1 MGIGDA
7 RSGTSFASDNYAG
20 AHPDVLAAVV
30 AANEG
35 HLPAYGHDAGTAR
48 AIEVVREAL
57 GSPTAEIAFVFN
69 GTAANVLCLDALL
82 RSHDAVVCAAT
93 AHVATDEC
101 GAPERL
107 LGVKLLTVDTPDGK
121 LTPAHVDAAAVGF
134 GDEHRVQPRVVSI
147 SQSTELGTVYTPS
160 EIAALSEAAHELGMQ
175 LHVDGA
181 RLANAAAALG
191 CSLADLTSACG
202 VDALSLGATKN
213 GGLGAEA
220 VVLLRPRARSPLAYR
235 RKQSMQ
241 LASKMR
247 YLAAQLEALYGGDLW
262 LRNAAH
268 ANAMARR
275 LADAL
280 PSGALAYPAQA
291 NAVFVALPHDAIPA
305 LQARW
310 PFYVWDEPRG
320 VVRLMAAWDT
330 RPEDVDELAAAL
342 VAALTA

>member
-20 AHPDVLAAVV
+20 AHPEVLAAVV

-35 HLPAYGHDAGTAR
+35 HVSAYGHDGGTAR
-48 AIEVVREAL
+48 AIEVVRDVL

-82 RSHDAVVCAAT
+82 RSHDAVICAAT

-147 SQSTELGTVYTPS
+147 SQSTELGTVYDAA

-202 VDALSLGATKN
+202 VDAVSLGAT
-213 GGLGAEA
+213 
-220 VVLLRPRARSPLAYR
+220 
-235 RKQSMQ
+235 
-241 LASKMR
+241 
-247 YLAAQLEALYGGDLW
+247 
-262 LRNAAH
+262 
-268 ANAMARR
+268 
-275 LADAL
+275 
-280 PSGALAYPAQA
+280 
-291 NAVFVALPHDAIPA
+291 
-305 LQARW
+305 
-310 PFYVWDEPRG
+310 
-320 VVRLMAAWDT
+320 
-330 RPEDVDELAAAL
+330 
-342 VAALTA
+342 

>member
-1 MGIGDA
+1 M
-7 RSGTSFASDNYAG
+7 TSFASDNYAG

-35 HLPAYGHDAGTAR
+35 HAPAYGHDAGTER
-48 AIEVVREAL
+48 AIAVVREAL
-57 GSPTAEIAFVFN
+57 GSPTAEVAFVFN

-107 LGVKLLTVDTPDGK
+107 LGVKLLTVETADGK

-147 SQSTELGTVYTPS
+147 SQSTELGTLYEPA
-160 EIAALSEAAHELGMQ
+160 EIAALAEAAHELGMQ

-191 CSLADLTSACG
+191 CSLADLTTGCG
-202 VDALSLGATKN
+202 VDAVSLGATKN

-220 VVLLRPRARSPLAYR
+220 VVLLRPHARSPLPYR

-247 YLAAQLEALYGGDLW
+247 YLAAQLEALT
-262 LRNAAH
+262 AAT
-268 ANAMARR
+268 
-275 LADAL
+275 
-280 PSGALAYPAQA
+280 SGCATPRTRT
-291 NAVFVALPHDAIPA
+291 
-305 LQARW
+305 RW
-310 PFYVWDEPRG
+310 PVGWPTPCRRARSRTRPRRTRSSSRCPMPPSRG
-320 VVRLMAAWDT
+320 CRRAGRSTCGTSRAAWYG
-330 RPEDVDELAAAL
+330 
-342 VAALTA
+342 